1 MNFESVYMASDP
13 YTHTKVDLRDLTPQ
27 VRRAWRKEA
36 AGIDLQ
42 VVAVCDL
49 ISANED
55 PVWIGDTTNRQINQ
69 LALLM
74 GDVVQWSEAAA
85 MHELLTD
92 NGHIIGEYLVCEH
105 QTWEDLIIETYD
117 NIKLAQV
124 NQ

>member
-1 MNFESVYMASDP
+1 MDYASVFMAWDAQ
-13 YTHTKVDLRDLTPQ
+13 TNTNVDLRDLTPQ
-27 VRRAWRKEA
+27 ERRAWRTEA
-36 AGIDLQ
+36 VGIDLQ

-49 ISANED
+49 ISAGEELI
-55 PVWIGDTTNRQINQ
+55 VLGDTINQQINR

-74 GDVVQWSEAAA
+74 GDVVQWSEAAI

-105 QTWEDLIIETYD
+105 QTWEDLIIETFD
-117 NIKLAQV
+117 RIELAQV

>member
-1 MNFESVYMASDP
+1 MDYASVFMAWDSH
-13 YTHTKVDLRDLTPQ
+13 THTNVDLRDLTPQ
-27 VRRAWRKEA
+27 VRRAWRTEA

-74 GDVVQWSEAAA
+74 GDVVQWSEAAI

-92 NGHIIGEYLVCEH
+92 NGHIIGEYLVCEN
-105 QTWEDLIIETYD
+105 QTWEDLIIE
-117 NIKLAQV
+117 NSERIELAQV